1 MKYLLDTHAL
11 VWWVSGSGAPSR
23 AQKRAFA
30 SASERAPLALSDIS
44 LWEIASLHERRR
56 LKLALPLRDW
66 LSRATAAPLV
76 RRLELSPAV
85 VAEMSSLAST
95 RDWDPADRL
104 IVATARVHGLR
115 LVTSDERI
123 LESGLVATVG

>member
-11 VWWVSGSGAPSR
+11 VWWVSGSGTPSR
-23 AQKRAFA
+23 AQRRAFG
-30 SASERAPLALSDIS
+30 SAKDQAPLGLSDIS
-44 LWEIASLHERRR
+44 IWEVGTLHERKK
-56 LKLALPLRDW
+56 LKLALPLREW

-85 VAEMSSLAST
+85 VAEMCTLPGT

-115 LVTSDERI
+115 LVTSDTRI
-123 LESGLVATVG
+123 LESGLVATVE

>member
-11 VWWVSGSGAPSR
+11 VWWVSGSGKPSR
-23 AQKRAFA
+23 SQQRAFA
-30 SASERAPLALSDIS
+30 SATEQAPLGLSDIS
-44 LWEIASLHERRR
+44 LWEVGALHERRK
-56 LKLALPLRDW
+56 LKLTIPLREW

-76 RRLELSPAV
+76 RRLDLSPAV
-85 VAEMSSLAST
+85 IAEMCGLADT

-115 LVTSDERI
+115 LITSDSRI